1 MNTEVEV
8 EVALISS
15 NEVDKASIGGSAGT
29 DKDGAKDGDREE
41 AEGEEEAE
49 EEEEE
54 EEEEE
59 ADVLFSSSC
68 TADRRA
74 MSRCLLR

>member
-54 EEEEE
+54 EE

>member
-8 EVALISS
+8 ALVSSDEV
-15 NEVDKASIGGSAGT
+15 EKASIGGSAGT
-29 DKDGAKDGDREE
+29 NKDGAKDGDREE
-41 AEGEEEAE
+41 EGEEEEA
-49 EEEEE
+49 